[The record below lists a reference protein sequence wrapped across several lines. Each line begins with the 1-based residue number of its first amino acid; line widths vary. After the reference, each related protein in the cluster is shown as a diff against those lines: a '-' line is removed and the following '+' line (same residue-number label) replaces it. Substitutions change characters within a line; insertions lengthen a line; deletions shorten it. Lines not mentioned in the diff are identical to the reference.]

1 MAKKDANKAEPVRTA
16 GTETNKARLIAGV
29 ILVIL
34 LLALIGFMIW
44 FILDR
49 TNGGTEDFRTFA
61 VTVDG
66 EEVRSTNERRSLLQG
81 EHTVSA
87 DYLFGGDYDY
97 TVDIV
102 PASGIRFNY
111 TVDGIIYAWNAETNL
126 SQVFGLEKG
135 ESGFSFTVPTNLA
148 AVLAALHPDADVVAP
163 KEGELKDPY
172 IYALVISSYN
182 QKTTYT
188 ITFSIAVPI
197 EGVGTD
203 KPNVQFP

>member
-1 MAKKDANKAEPVRTA
+1 MAKKYTNDAPARVKTS
-16 GTETNKARLIAGV
+16 KARLIAGAV
-29 ILVIL
+29 LGLL
-34 LLALIGFMIW
+34 LLALIGLGIW

-49 TNGGTEDFRTFA
+49 TNGGTEDFRAFA
-61 VTVDG
+61 VTMDG

-102 PASGIRFNY
+102 PAEGTRFNY
-111 TVDGIIYAWNAETNL
+111 TVDGKVYPWSDQKDLAKAFALT
-126 SQVFGLEKG
+126 KG
-135 ESGFSFTVPTNLA
+135 EGGFSFTVPANLA
-148 AVLAALHPDADVVAP
+148 AVLAALYPDADIVAP
-163 KEGELKDPY
+163 KEGEFKDPY

-182 QKTTYT
+182 EKTTYI